1 MVIFI
6 SSVSTHSTRTSPHLY
21 VNNKQKHPNEKLPV
35 PQQLITHVDHLPAKQ
50 HPHTKTQPAP
60 RGAKAA
66 QQLLISGRIPLI
78 IPALLNPPVLQ
89 NPCFLLPA
97 SRRSCSSGYFG
108 EEKKGQECG
117 FLGAVWRP
125 NPARCHSG
133 RTPLVERRSLV
144 ELIQNHHICLWV
156 RSPQTSAPRCD
167 GPAR

>member
-21 VNNKQKHPNEKLPV
+21 VNNKQKHPNKKLPV

-66 QQLLISGRIPLI
+66 QQLPISGRIPLI

-89 NPCFLLPA
+89 NPHFLLPA

-117 FLGAVWRP
+117 FWGSLEAKSGSVSLWTRP
-125 NPARCHSG
+125 
-133 RTPLVERRSLV
+133 LIERRSLA

-156 RSPQTSAPRCD
+156 RSPQTSAPPCD